1 MALVTMRELLEAGIH
16 FGHQTRRWNPKMA
29 RYIYAQRNGIYIVD
43 LQHSLRQ
50 IYRSYALVRDI
61 VTEGGH
67 VLFVGTKRQA
77 QDAIKQEAERCGM
90 YYVTTRWLG
99 GTLTNYQTVRNS
111 ISELFRLQGMEKDGT
126 IERFSK
132 KEAAMMRKQRI
143 KLEKNLLG
151 IQQMPGIPNVMFIID
166 IKREAIAVREARRL
180 KIPSIGVVD
189 TNSDPDDVDLPIPGN
204 DDAIRAVNLYCRIIA
219 DAAIEG
225 KMRAEKIRAEEE
237 AERRS
242 RREGADAEGDE
253 DAAVELTS
261 ETPAEGEAQAASDD
275 AYDAQYEAEKQADAD
290 APETSEAAAVV
301 EPTQADAP
309 ETSEA
314 GAVVEPAQ
322 TDAPETEE

>member
-29 RYIYAQRNGIYIVD
+29 KYIYGQRNGIYIID
-43 LQHSLRQ
+43 LQHTLRQ
-50 IYRSYALVRDI
+50 LYRSYALVRDI

-77 QDAIKQEAERCGM
+77 QEAVEREANRCGM

-99 GTLTNYQTVRNS
+99 GTLTNYQTVRQS

-132 KEAAMMRKQRI
+132 KEAAMMRKQRM

-151 IQQMPGIPNVMFIID
+151 IQQMPGIPNAIFIID
-166 IKREAIAVREARRL
+166 TKREAIAVREARRL
-180 KIPSIGVVD
+180 KIPCIGVVD
-189 TNSDPDDVDLPIPGN
+189 TNSDPDEVDLPVPGN
-204 DDAIRAVNLYCRIIA
+204 DDAVRAVNLYCRIIA
-219 DAAIEG
+219 DAVIEG

-242 RREGADAEGDE
+242 RREGADAAEKADE
-253 DAAVELTS
+253 
-261 ETPAEGEAQAASDD
+261 PAEEKEEAPTEE
-275 AYDAQYEAEKQADAD
+275 AYDAQY
-290 APETSEAAAVV
+290 
-301 EPTQADAP
+301 
-309 ETSEA
+309 
-314 GAVVEPAQ
+314 
-322 TDAPETEE
+322 